1 MKRAIALFIILSVFF
16 TSVAFAHGPTRKKV
30 IVTKEIAAPPE
41 TVWAI
46 VEDFHDMSWLP
57 VVDRTEGE
65 GGNEP
70 GATRTLI
77 LTGGAEV
84 QEQLEKYD
92 AEGRS
97 LFYRITD
104 VDVKVLPVT
113 NYSAWISVKPA
124 DGGSVISWKGAF
136 YRGYP
141 NNDPP
146 PELNDQAAVD
156 AVTGLY
162 EAGLD
167 GIKQRAE
174 AAE

>member
-1 MKRAIALFIILSVFF
+1 VKRAIALFTILSVAFA
-16 TSVAFAHGPTRKKV
+16 SVTFAHGPTRKKV
-30 IVTKEIAAPPE
+30 IVNKEVAAPPE
-41 TVWAI
+41 KVWAI
-46 VEDFHDMSWLP
+46 VQDFHDMSWLP
-57 VVDRTEGE
+57 VVERTEGD

-77 LTGGAEV
+77 LVGGAEV
-84 QEQLEKYD
+84 VEKLEKYD

-97 LFYRITD
+97 YFYRITD

-113 NYSAWISVKPA
+113 NYSAWINVKPA
-124 DGGSVISWKGAF
+124 DGGSVVSWKGAF

-146 PELNDQAAVD
+146 PELSDQAAVD

-167 GIKQRAE
+167 SVKQRAE

>member
-1 MKRAIALFIILSVFF
+1 LKYAILLFVVLSLAL
-16 TSVAFAHGPTRKKV
+16 TSIASAHGPTRKKV
-30 IVTKEIAAPPE
+30 VVSQEIAAPPE
-41 TVWAI
+41 KVWAI
-46 VEDFHDMSWLP
+46 VEDFQDMGWHP
-57 VVDRTEGE
+57 AVEQTDGE

-70 GATRTLI
+70 GATRTLT
-77 LTGGAEV
+77 LVGGGQIHEK
-84 QEQLEKYD
+84 LEKYD

-97 LFYRITD
+97 LFYRISD

-113 NYSAWISVKPA
+113 NHSSWISVKPA
-124 DGGSVISWKGAF
+124 DSGSVISWKGAF

-156 AVTGLY
+156 AVTGIY
-162 EAGLD
+162 EAGLNSV
-167 GIKQRAE
+167 KERAE